1 MTCLPVT
8 IRSIEAAVDQQT
20 EEGGDLKF
28 YGAEP
33 AMLLLVAA
41 VDTVA
46 RQGSSLEATLNDA
59 TGRIKARYFVTEPQ
73 PKDLGEVVQGRYL
86 SLYGSVRTAPAVHF
100 AVTGLRVVRSA
111 DEISYHMI
119 ECARAAL
126 MLRRGAAEPG
136 TPSPKKLA
144 SADVAMGPS
153 PVKVAETPAQSA
165 ALTAQAAGSEAKK
178 VWGPSA
184 AELREAVIATLRKEG
199 EGREEGVSVVALH
212 ALLPAGTSSED
223 VRAAVNKLVEDG
235 DAYATI
241 DDDHFLLAE

>member
-1 MTCLPVT
+1 M
-8 IRSIEAAVDQQT
+8 
-20 EEGGDLKF
+20 
-28 YGAEP
+28 
-33 AMLLLVAA
+33 
-41 VDTVA
+41 
-46 RQGSSLEATLNDA
+46 
-59 TGRIKARYFVTEPQ
+59 KARYYVTTERASKELDNIRP
-73 PKDLGEVVQGRYL
+73 GSYI
-86 SLYGSVRTAPAVHF
+86 SMYGNVRRSSTVHF

-144 SADVAMGPS
+144 SADMAMGPS

-178 VWGPSA
+178 VGGPSA
-184 AELREAVIATLRKEG
+184 AELREAVINTLRKEG
-199 EGREEGVSVVALH
+199 EGREEGVSVVALR
-212 ALLPAGTSSED
+212 ALLPVGTSSED